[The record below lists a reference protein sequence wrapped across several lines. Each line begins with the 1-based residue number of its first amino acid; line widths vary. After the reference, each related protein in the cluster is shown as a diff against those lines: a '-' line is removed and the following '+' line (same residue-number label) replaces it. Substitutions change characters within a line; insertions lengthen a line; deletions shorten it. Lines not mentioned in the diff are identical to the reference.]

1 MATMGIS
8 PVKSQ
13 NVSQG
18 FTTVLTSAFFE
29 WLLMFMLF
37 IDGIFSY
44 LVTKFARSC
53 ELQAPCLLCSR
64 LDRVLGKEKLGFYW
78 DLICHNHKLEI
89 SSLVL
94 CYTHKKL
101 VNGHGMCENCLFSF
115 ATINKYNAETY
126 RLLVGKLGEDTN
138 SVLDHDPILEEY
150 KPSSSSTRHCS
161 CCSKPYIPSESDK
174 RLFQTKSI
182 ESEAAELDL
191 SLSGAVEHSHEGL
204 KKKQYIP
211 SGSVGAPQLGSKR
224 LDPLSHIGY
233 TELKITSD
241 SESEILLS
249 DDDDAN
255 TIPCET
261 NQPKEDVTVHSLLP
275 EPRVITLADD
285 LATEKLIIPAFVS
298 EPSDAMPQ
306 VRSNAIKL
314 NGTASEAPTAAIG
327 HGLEELDWQKL
338 EHKVDPSVLPALTHT
353 DDTPASFNS
362 VETPVELSKQV
373 LDDAEASEVP
383 QTSVAEKGEISK
395 TGSGPI
401 TGGVI
406 GSEINPMLVDTVH
419 QMPNSLDLG
428 DAYRLAVSN
437 RGRQSSG
444 ILADQRTGKDS
455 AKVSGEFKVLLSQMS
470 ATRGFELPL
479 NDISPRVSGNVDDL
493 KTFDSSTPTGLHI
506 LQKRISLERNESGL
520 SLDGSIVSE
529 IEGESMVDRLKR
541 QVEHDRKT
549 IIALYKELDEERNA
563 SAISANQAMAMITRL
578 QEEKAALHMEA
589 LQYLRMMEEQSEYDM
604 EALQKTN
611 DLLTEKEKE
620 MQDLE
625 AELEFY
631 RKKFPDETMLE
642 NTLQPTCDPKIED
655 VRMEHSDASCVGNDV
670 DVPSNVVM
678 VKPKICDNVERK
690 EMSFNDKH
698 MSIMKNSLLEIEEER
713 LYISECLKILE
724 VKLRLFSNDGACSNL
739 ANGEYSGNGVSDSK
753 ELNHKE
759 GSQEDGGMEETDLP
773 VQNDISV
780 SRGSPHAG
788 GSFALSQNSQFVG
801 KESGQSSSIFCREN
815 DLIALGNEISHLN
828 DRLESLEADRDFLE
842 HSVNS
847 LRNGDEGLQFIQQ
860 IASDLQELR
869 KIGIR
874 RRNQTVS

>member
-1 MATMGIS
+1 MVVECRT
-8 PVKSQ
+8 
-13 NVSQG
+13 
-18 FTTVLTSAFFE
+18 LT
-29 WLLMFMLF
+29 
-37 IDGIFSY
+37 
-44 LVTKFARSC
+44 
-53 ELQAPCLLCSR
+53 
-64 LDRVLGKEKLGFYW
+64 
-78 DLICHNHKLEI
+78 
-89 SSLVL
+89 
-94 CYTHKKL
+94 
-101 VNGHGMCENCLFSF
+101 
-115 ATINKYNAETY
+115 
-126 RLLVGKLGEDTN
+126 
-138 SVLDHDPILEEY
+138 
-150 KPSSSSTRHCS
+150 
-161 CCSKPYIPSESDK
+161 

-191 SLSGAVEHSHEGL
+191 SLSGA
-204 KKKQYIP
+204 
-211 SGSVGAPQLGSKR
+211 R

-631 RKKFPDETMLE
+631 RKKFPDET
-642 NTLQPTCDPKIED
+642 I
-655 VRMEHSDASCVGNDV
+655 
-670 DVPSNVVM
+670 NV
-678 VKPKICDNVERK
+678 
-690 EMSFNDKH
+690 
-698 MSIMKNSLLEIEEER
+698 NSLLEIEEER

-759 GSQEDGGMEETDLP
+759 GSQED
-773 VQNDISV
+773 
-780 SRGSPHAG
+780 

>member
-101 VNGHGMCENCLFSF
+101 VNGRGMCENCLFSF

-211 SGSVGAPQLGSKR
+211 SGSVGAPQLG
-224 LDPLSHIGY
+224 
-233 TELKITSD
+233 
-241 SESEILLS
+241 
-249 DDDDAN
+249 N
-255 TIPCET
+255 
-261 NQPKEDVTVHSLLP
+261 
-275 EPRVITLADD
+275 
-285 LATEKLIIPAFVS
+285 
-298 EPSDAMPQ
+298 AMPQ